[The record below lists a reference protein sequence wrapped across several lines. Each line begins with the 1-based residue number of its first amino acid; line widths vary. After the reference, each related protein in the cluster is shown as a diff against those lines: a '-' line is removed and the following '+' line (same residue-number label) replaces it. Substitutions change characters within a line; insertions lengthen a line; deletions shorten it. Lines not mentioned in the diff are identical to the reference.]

1 MQRGEVWWAAV
12 PSRDDPHP
20 VVVVSPTRMAQQR
33 LRITIVP
40 VTSVARDIPTEVR
53 LDRRDGLRRPCVA
66 ATQDVVTIR
75 KRHLMQRIAVL
86 GAERMREIDRAA
98 HIALGIPLPCDLQ

>member
-1 MQRGEVWWAAV
+1 
-12 PSRDDPHP
+12 
-20 VVVVSPTRMAQQR
+20 MAQR
-33 LRITIVP
+33 RVRITVVP

-53 LDRRDGLRRPCVA
+53 LDQRDGLRRPCVV

-86 GAERMREIDRAA
+86 SAGRMREIDRAA